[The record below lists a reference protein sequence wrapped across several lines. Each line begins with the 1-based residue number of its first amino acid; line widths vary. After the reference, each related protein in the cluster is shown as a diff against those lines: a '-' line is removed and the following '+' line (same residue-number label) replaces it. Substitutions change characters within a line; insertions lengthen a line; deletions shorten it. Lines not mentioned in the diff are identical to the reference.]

1 VTIYAFATAVQ
12 SGMVIGET
20 SLVSFVLA
28 AKFNWADDGE
38 SLVKNSYITNIGII
52 GIGIGALVGS
62 KVIQVV
68 Q

>member
-1 VTIYAFATAVQ
+1 
-12 SGMVIGET
+12 MVIGET